1 MQYIST
7 VPEAQPVKVYLQT
20 NVPNRLMRWFQW
32 LHVSNDSTSVALDM
46 ATNSSLADWKLS
58 VQLYTT
64 LSKTYQR
71 LLMVH
76 LNLV

>member
-7 VPEAQPVKVYLQT
+7 VPETQPVKVYLQT

-32 LHVSNDSTSVALDM
+32 RHVSNDSTSVALDM
-46 ATNSSLADWKLS
+46 AKNSSLADWKLS
-58 VQLYTT
+58 VQLYIT